1 MLQSMNPNQQLADVV
16 VDVIE
21 ENKRIENNKNYSNTK
36 TLSHQNNTFV
46 TSSHFSDIFPDSKNT
61 MDFDISQYQNFR
73 ALFTKMYPM
82 QKDFFSIKLISCKC
96 NVYRFVKQL
105 SKR

>member
-46 TSSHFSDIFPDSKNT
+46 TSSHLAVISRHTKSNDRPALLRVRKKYDDLHELLKDLSSK
-61 MDFDISQYQNFR
+61 
-73 ALFTKMYPM
+73 
-82 QKDFFSIKLISCKC
+82 
-96 NVYRFVKQL
+96 L
-105 SKR
+105 SEG